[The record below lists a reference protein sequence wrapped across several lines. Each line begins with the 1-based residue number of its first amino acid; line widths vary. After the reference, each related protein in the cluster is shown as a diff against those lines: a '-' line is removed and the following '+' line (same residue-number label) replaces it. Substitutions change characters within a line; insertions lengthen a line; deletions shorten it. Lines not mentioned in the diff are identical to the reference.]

1 MSIYQLKGSGMLLFV
16 NICRLIFLPISLQKN
31 DNLILNKIIEK
42 IIINEKDLFHKNNY
56 HLNINGHEKISNS
69 L

>member
-42 IIINEKDLFHKNNY
+42 NKTSDK
-56 HLNINGHEKISNS
+56 KK
-69 L
+69 

>member
-31 DNLILNKIIEK
+31 DNLILDKIIEK
-42 IIINEKDLFHKNNY
+42 NNISDKKN
-56 HLNINGHEKISNS
+56 
-69 L
+69 

>member
-31 DNLILNKIIEK
+31 DNLILDKIIEK
-42 IIINEKDLFHKNNY
+42 NNTNDKKN
-56 HLNINGHEKISNS
+56 
-69 L
+69 